1 MRMLLDGLHDMMADF
16 GSLGAFAKSAAKT
29 HQTVEVLS
37 ALSAFFYELGIKGM
51 VPSPKSSVAKRPCMF
66 LRWMVRFDSPVDM
79 GVWSDIISKQD
90 LLIPLDTHVYSMALS
105 LGLTDRKQEDMVTAI
120 EITDKFRQVFP
131 NDPSK
136 GDFALFGYGIN
147 N

>member
-1 MRMLLDGLHDMMADF
+1 
-16 GSLGAFAKSAAKT
+16 
-29 HQTVEVLS
+29 
-37 ALSAFFYELGIKGM
+37 
-51 VPSPKSSVAKRPCMF
+51 MF
-66 LRWMVRFDSPVDM
+66 LLWMVRSDSPVDM

-105 LGLTDRKQEDMVTAI
+105 LRLTDRKQEDMVTAI